1 MTELCGAE
9 EDRFLRPGTLVRL
22 SIKVNNYD
30 MLEPEYGVVL
40 RCWRNPDHRAY
51 ECLVAFVGADFREES
66 QVEDPYFLIYAA
78 TSLAE
83 IDPEG
88 EAWPA

>member
-22 SIKVNNYD
+22 SIKVNNFD
-30 MLEPEYGVVL
+30 MLEPESGVVL
-40 RCWRNPDHRAY
+40 RCWRNAGRGTF
-51 ECLVAFVGADFREES
+51 ECLVAFVGEDFGDEAQLEE
-66 QVEDPYFLIYAA
+66 PYLSVFAA

-83 IDPEG
+83 VDPDDQQ
-88 EAWPA
+88 WPM